1 MSFGKYSMEQSR
13 RFYFASDTSYILLE
27 LMLPHGPHVIGVAGR
42 GGRRLQPPVLRL
54 RRRAE
59 PDHYQKNGTCLR
71 QRELFANLE
80 REGIK
85 AYEVKPEELRRLLV
99 GGHVDPDLT
108 MIPLRSTSEQSLKT
122 FRSLFINLLHM
133 REITAAKL
141 KQLFLDA
148 FEHSLRSGNV
158 DYIAAC
164 EEAFRDV
171 RRMEQDYQ
179 ALVAAGPL
187 VEAGQRRD
195 PARRTAR
202 GCTAFH
208 RCSTACSAPG
218 TTTPGRARETAD
230 PARAIPRR
238 AGRPAE
244 RTAWRHRS

>member
-1 MSFGKYSMEQSR
+1 M
-13 RFYFASDTSYILLE
+13 
-27 LMLPHGPHVIGVAGR
+27 
-42 GGRRLQPPVLRL
+42 
-54 RRRAE
+54 
-59 PDHYQKNGTCLR
+59 
-71 QRELFANLE
+71 
-80 REGIK
+80 
-85 AYEVKPEELRRLLV
+85 KPEELRRLLV
-99 GGHVDPDLT
+99 GGHTSIPLDLT

-187 VEAGQRRD
+187 VEALANGVTQRD
-195 PARRTAR
+195 VLR
-202 GCTAFH
+202 GKMH
-208 RCSTACSAPG
+208 RLSPLLDSLLG
-218 TTTPGRARETAD
+218 TWHDYAGRA
-230 PARAIPRR
+230 ARNC
-238 AGRPAE
+238 
-244 RTAWRHRS
+244 

>member
-1 MSFGKYSMEQSR
+1 M
-13 RFYFASDTSYILLE
+13 
-27 LMLPHGPHVIGVAGR
+27 
-42 GGRRLQPPVLRL
+42 
-54 RRRAE
+54 
-59 PDHYQKNGTCLR
+59 
-71 QRELFANLE
+71 
-80 REGIK
+80 
-85 AYEVKPEELRRLLV
+85 KPEELRRLLV
-99 GGHVDPDLT
+99 GGHTSIPLDLT

-187 VEAGQRRD
+187 VEALANGVTQRD
-195 PARRTAR
+195 VLR
-202 GCTAFH
+202 GKRCTAFR

-218 TTTPGRARETAD
+218 TTTPERREELLIQHDQYRAEQD
-230 PARAIPRR
+230 GLQNEQRR
-238 AGRPAE
+238 AP
-244 RTAWRHRS
+244 RS